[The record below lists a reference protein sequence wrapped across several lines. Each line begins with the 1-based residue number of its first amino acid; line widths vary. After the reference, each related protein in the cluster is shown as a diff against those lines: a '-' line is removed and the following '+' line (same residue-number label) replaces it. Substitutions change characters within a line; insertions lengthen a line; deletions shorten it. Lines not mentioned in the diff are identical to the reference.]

1 SRPPSTQRRPPPAG
15 PRPSRPEPPNRARP
29 PKRSD
34 QEQTAD
40 MPATAAPASED
51 RVLVINSGSSSLKFQ
66 LLDPQDG
73 TVEAAGLIERV
84 GQGKG
89 NARIVAGEKRSTFEG
104 PVPDHVAAMRIVER
118 LFDDVGM
125 SL

>member
-1 SRPPSTQRRPPPAG
+1 
-15 PRPSRPEPPNRARP
+15 
-29 PKRSD
+29 KRSD

-40 MPATAAPASED
+40 MTDTAAPASED

-89 NARIVAGEKRSTFEG
+89 NARSVAGEKRATCEG
-104 PVPDHVAAMRIVER
+104 PGPGHVAAIRIVGRVVER
-118 LFDDVGM
+118 RGVQW
-125 SL
+125 

>member
-1 SRPPSTQRRPPPAG
+1 MT
-15 PRPSRPEPPNRARP
+15 
-29 PKRSD
+29 D
-34 QEQTAD
+34 
-40 MPATAAPASED
+40 TAAPASED

-89 NARIVAGEKRSTFEG
+89 NARIVAGEERSTFEG

-125 SL
+125 SLADDRIDRKSTRLNSSHVAISYAVFCLKNKKTNKYI

>member
-1 SRPPSTQRRPPPAG
+1 M
-15 PRPSRPEPPNRARP
+15 PSRPEPPNRARP

-40 MPATAAPASED
+40 MTDTAAPASED

-84 GQGKG
+84 DQGKG

-104 PVPDHVAAMRIVER
+104 PVRSEER
-118 LFDDVGM
+118 RVGR
-125 SL
+125 

>member
-1 SRPPSTQRRPPPAG
+1 MT
-15 PRPSRPEPPNRARP
+15 
-29 PKRSD
+29 D
-34 QEQTAD
+34 
-40 MPATAAPASED
+40 TAAPASED

-104 PVPDHVAAMRIVER
+104 PVPDLVASMRIVDR
-118 LFDDVGM
+118 QFDDVG
-125 SL
+125 SNLGADSNRAVGNAEVWFL

>member
-1 SRPPSTQRRPPPAG
+1 MT
-15 PRPSRPEPPNRARP
+15 
-29 PKRSD
+29 D
-34 QEQTAD
+34 
-40 MPATAAPASED
+40 TAAPASED

-73 TVEAAGLIERV
+73 TVEAAGLIGPL

-89 NARIVAGEKRSTFEG
+89 NARIVEGEKHSTFEA
-104 PVPDHVAAMRIVER
+104 PVPDHAAAMRIVER

-125 SL
+125 SLADDRIRAVGHRVVQGGARYSQPVLIDSQV